1 MTPKEALDKIRA
13 MFADAPAPTPE
24 PTPEPAKMEAKEYIL
39 EGGQKVLVS
48 ELEIGGMVQLV
59 DDAGNTTPAPAGDHK
74 LADGT
79 TITLGE
85 NGLISAITVPN
96 VDPEPTVEPG
106 EDMAAKF
113 AAIEAENVALRAAL
127 DAQAAKFADEL
138 VAMNDRIRTLAD
150 VFSAMMSTPGADP
163 VHQPKHLFEKTESK
177 EEKLKRIADR
187 IASLRK

>member
-1 MTPKEALDKIRA
+1 MTAKEALEKIRG
-13 MFADAPAPTPE
+13 MFADMPPAPTPE
-24 PTPEPAKMEAKEYIL
+24 PEPAKMEAKEYVL

-59 DDAGNTTPAPAGDHK
+59 DDAGNTAPAPAGDHK

-85 NGLISAITVPN
+85 NGLISAITVPA
-96 VDPEPTVEPG
+96 VEPEMPTEPG

-113 AAIEAENVALRAAL
+113 AAIAAENVALRAAI

-138 VAMNDRIRTLAD
+138 VATNERLRTLAD
-150 VFSAMMSTPGADP
+150 VFSAMMTTPAANP
-163 VHQPKHLFEKTESK
+163 IAKPHHNFEQTESK
-177 EEKLKRIADR
+177 EEKMKRIADR

>member
-1 MTPKEALDKIRA
+1 MTAKEALDKIRGL
-13 MFADAPAPTPE
+13 FADMPPAE
-24 PTPEPAKMEAKEYIL
+24 PAKQEPAKMEAKEYVL

-59 DDAGNTTPAPAGDHK
+59 DDAGNTAPAPAGDHK

-85 NGLISAITVPN
+85 NGLITAITVPN
-96 VDPEPTVEPG
+96 VEPEPTVEPG

-113 AAIEAENVALRAAL
+113 AAIESENAALRAAI
-127 DAQAAKFADEL
+127 DAQAAKFAEDL
-138 VAMNDRIRTLAD
+138 VATNDRIRTLAD
-150 VFSAMMSTPGADP
+150 VFSAMMQTPAANPLG
-163 VHQPKHLFEKTESK
+163 QPKHNFEQTESK
-177 EEKLKRIADR
+177 EDKLKRIADR